1 MRPSKDGGPC
11 SARHPSRL
19 PRLKRPGSHLRMT
32 DQAAV
37 RVLANSAMNRS
48 TLENKDVWAGLFLIV
63 VGVVAVV
70 IARNY
75 TFGTALRMGPGFF
88 PTILGGFLVLSGLYI
103 LANGLRSGEAIEG
116 SWPLRALIVLPLAL
130 VLFGVLIE
138 RAGFVPAMLV
148 LIFGSGLAGTEFR
161 LIEMLIFSVLL
172 TALCA
177 IVFVWALGLPYPLI
191 AGF

>member
-1 MRPSKDGGPC
+1 MKPSIAD
-11 SARHPSRL
+11 
-19 PRLKRPGSHLRMT
+19 
-32 DQAAV
+32 
-37 RVLANSAMNRS
+37 
-48 TLENKDVWAGLFLIV
+48 NKDFWAGLFLIA

-88 PTILGGFLVLSGLYI
+88 PTVLGGFMILSGLYI
-103 LANGLRSGEAIEG
+103 LANGLRSGDTIEG
-116 SWPLRALIVLPLAL
+116 SWSLRGLIVLPLAL
-130 VLFGVLIE
+130 VLFGVLID

-148 LIFGSGLAGTEFR
+148 LIFGSGLAGTDFR
-161 LIEMLIFSVLL
+161 PIELLVFSVLL

>member
-1 MRPSKDGGPC
+1 MRQTGASMKPSILD
-11 SARHPSRL
+11 
-19 PRLKRPGSHLRMT
+19 
-32 DQAAV
+32 
-37 RVLANSAMNRS
+37 
-48 TLENKDVWAGLFLIV
+48 NKDVWAGLFLIV
-63 VGVVAVV
+63 VGVTAVV

-88 PTILGGFLVLSGLYI
+88 PTVLGGFMILSGLYI
-103 LANGLRSGEAIEG
+103 LANGLRSGDPLAG

-130 VLFGVLIE
+130 VLFGVLID

-148 LIFGSGLAGTEFR
+148 LIFGSGLAGTDFK
-161 LIEMLIFSVLL
+161 LIEMILFSILL

-177 IVFVWALGLPYPLI
+177 VVFVWALGLPYPLI

>member
-1 MRPSKDGGPC
+1 MKP
-11 SARHPSRL
+11 
-19 PRLKRPGSHLRMT
+19 
-32 DQAAV
+32 
-37 RVLANSAMNRS
+37 S
-48 TLENKDVWAGLFLIV
+48 TLDNKDVWAGLFLIV

-88 PTILGGFLVLSGLYI
+88 PTVLSGFLILSGLYI
-103 LANGLRSGEAIEG
+103 LTNGLRSGDKIES

-191 AGF
+191 ADF